1 MDDININQNINP
13 LQVSIKKGVIDGKM
27 MDLMSYD
34 EYVLYKDVYQQPA
47 LYENVN
53 GTDIALPCREN
64 YSENSNLPGIY
75 NAGPIDFIVYPN
87 KENIDKYIPERVVE
101 MNNNMS
107 VKEVIKAQSTI
118 QQINEPYITT
128 PDKITTFNIDPY
140 DEPEMKGLK
149 EALNDK
155 AIDFDS
161 YGKRFGVNFPNDKR
175 GMNQHSA
182 TIKVLKRFGKNCDM
196 DILLTFRD
204 KNEDVPNPMG
214 KEVTISLIT
223 GEFEE

>member
-1 MDDININQNINP
+1 MDEKNINP
-13 LQVSIKKGVIDGKM
+13 LQVSVKKGVIDGKM
-27 MDLMSYD
+27 MDLMTYD
-34 EYVLYKDVYQQPA
+34 EYVLYKDLYQFPT

-53 GTDIALPCREN
+53 GTDIALPCRDN
-64 YSENSNLPGIY
+64 YSEASNIPGIY
-75 NAGPIDFIVYPN
+75 DAGPIDFVVYP
-87 KENIDKYIPERVVE
+87 KEKDIDKYVPERVVE

-107 VKEVIKAQSTI
+107 VKEVITAQATI

-155 AIDFDS
+155 NIDFDS
-161 YGKRFGVNFPNDKR
+161 YGKRFGPNFPNNKR
-175 GMNQHSA
+175 ELNNRSI
-182 TIKVLKRFGKNCDM
+182 TLKSLKRFAKNCDM

-204 KNEDVPNPMG
+204 KNDEVPNPMG
-214 KEVTISLIT
+214 KEITVSIVT
-223 GEFEE
+223 GEFEEE